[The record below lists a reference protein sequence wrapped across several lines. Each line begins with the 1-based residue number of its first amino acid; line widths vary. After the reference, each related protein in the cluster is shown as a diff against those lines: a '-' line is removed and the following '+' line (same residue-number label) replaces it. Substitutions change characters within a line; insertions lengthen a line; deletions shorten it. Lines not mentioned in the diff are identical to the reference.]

1 MEYKNYNHI
10 TTNSK
15 KVKEGSIFVS
25 IDMNQEHINEA
36 LNNKASLI
44 ISEEKLNV
52 EINNIIVKN
61 IKYYYTYLFKKIHN
75 INLNDFKIIAI
86 TGTDGKTTTAKMI
99 YDTITSRYNAIYIGT
114 LGIISKNK
122 ITKTINT
129 TPDIEI
135 IYETLLMA
143 KTEKIKYIVLEASSE
158 GILTKRLL
166 GLKLDVVI
174 FTNLSHE
181 HLNAHKNMKEY
192 FNCKKEILKLL
203 KKDGV
208 LITNIE
214 DIYGRKIKYHN
225 TINYGLHKGNISTI
239 DINFKHDKTFLII
252 KCFDKINFIEI
263 PFVGTYN
270 IYNFLAC
277 YACINNLF
285 NIKLFDFKSL
295 EKVSGRFSV
304 IDDKIIVDF
313 AHTPNALENLLLTIE
328 NIYNKKIILVLGSAG
343 NKDKSKRKML
353 GMIADKYCE
362 KIILTSEDPKNE
374 PVLQIISDIA
384 LGILHKEY
392 FVAFSRK
399 EGIDLMISYLKDDF
413 VGVIVGKGLEDS
425 ENINNILYPHSDYF
439 YAQKKLSEI
448 NHLIPNASL
457 ANLSAK
463 SL

>member
-1 MEYKNYNHI
+1 MNYANYNHI

-15 KVKEGSIFVS
+15 KVKEGSIFIS
-25 IDMNQEHINEA
+25 IDLNVEHISEA
-36 LNNKASLI
+36 INNKAALI
-44 ISEEKLNV
+44 ISEKKINDN
-52 EINNIIVKN
+52 INNIVVKN
-61 IKYYYTYLFKKIHN
+61 IKYYYTYLFKKIHQL
-75 INLNDFKIIAI
+75 NLDNFKIIAI

-99 YDTITSRYNAIYIGT
+99 YDTITSRYPAVYIGT

-122 ITKTINT
+122 TIKTINT

-143 KTEKIKYIVLEASSE
+143 KKEKIKYIILEASSE
-158 GILTKRLL
+158 GILAKRLL
-166 GLKLDVVI
+166 GIKLDIVI

-181 HLNAHKNMKEY
+181 HLNTHKNMNEY
-192 FNCKKEILKLL
+192 FNCKKKILKSL

-208 LITNIE
+208 LITNAE
-214 DIYGRKIKYHN
+214 DFYGRKLKFQN

-239 DINFKHDKTFLII
+239 DINLEKNKTSLVI
-252 KCFDKINFIEI
+252 KCFNKIDLINI
-263 PFVGTYN
+263 PFVGIYN

-277 YACINNLF
+277 YACINHIF

-295 EKVSGRFSV
+295 EKVSGRYCN
-304 IDDKIIVDF
+304 IDDKIIIDF
-313 AHTPNALENLLLTIE
+313 AHTPNALENLLLTIK

-343 NKDKSKRKML
+343 NKDKSKRKLL

-362 KIILTSEDPKNE
+362 KIIITSEDPKNE

-384 LGILHKEY
+384 TGIIHKEY
-392 FVAFSRK
+392 FISLSRK
-399 EGIDLMISYLKDDF
+399 EGIDLMISNLKEDYI
-413 VGVIVGKGLEDS
+413 GVIIGKGLEDT
-425 ENINNILYPHSDYF
+425 ENINNIYYPHSDFF